1 MIIIFWILF
10 SIVILS
16 ELSILI
22 GLLFCK
28 DSSVE
33 KIYKN
38 DEKNNRIK
46 NPKFYLLVP
55 MFDESKSAHKVY
67 DYFSKLTSSDV
78 QCVFITT
85 EKETKIYNECKT
97 RTALERLMI
106 EKPAKNIQI
115 YHYPLTTGNK
125 VHQLNYFLKT
135 HEAELNKDNVFI
147 FDYDCDSRPDL
158 DTIKDVKRILNNKP
172 NANVIQQSSRFWPVN
187 NKSELLKI
195 EAMFQTR
202 WAFGF
207 ERFNQYLST
216 FKYINRLSVPFA
228 YCVGHGL
235 CIRSSYLYKL
245 GMFPTPLEDVPLGMM
260 LTLMSEPI
268 YPCVTKDTGEVVPSV
283 KALIRQAGHWVR
295 GPLQVFTVMKKAN
308 EMQNVSIY
316 RNVMFFIRIILD
328 VISWVQYL
336 LLFIVSLI
344 LLAKTYKYLL
354 LSVCAVGLLTI
365 LSLLV
370 TAKYYSDS
378 RWNVTFRSFA
388 MSPVRHLVRG
398 TSIFSL
404 YYQST
409 FGWFYD
415 KKKNS

>member
-1 MIIIFWILF
+1 MTIIFWILF
-10 SIVILS
+10 TVVILS

-28 DSSVE
+28 DNAVE

-38 DEKNNRIK
+38 EGKNKSNK
-46 NPKFYLLVP
+46 NSMFYLLVP
-55 MFDESKSAHKVY
+55 MFDESEVAHKVY

-85 EKETKIYNECKT
+85 EKETKIYNGCKT
-97 RTALERLMI
+97 KTALERLMI
-106 EKPAKNIQI
+106 ETPAENVKL

-125 VHQLNYFLKT
+125 VHQLNHFLKIN
-135 HEAELNKDNVFI
+135 EKELNRDNVFI

-158 DTIKDVKRILNNKP
+158 DTIKDVKRILNSKP
-172 NANVIQQSSRFWPVN
+172 KANVIQQSSRFWPVN
-187 NKSELLKI
+187 NKPELLKI
-195 EAMFQTR
+195 ESMFQTR

-216 FKYINRLSVPFA
+216 FKFFNKFTVPFA

-235 CIRSSYLYKL
+235 CIRASYLYKL

-283 KALIRQAGHWVR
+283 KALIRQAGHWIR

-308 EMQNVSIY
+308 EMENISIY
-316 RNVMFFIRIILD
+316 RNIVFFMRIILD
-328 VISWVQYL
+328 VISWLQYL
-336 LLFIVSLI
+336 MLFIVSL
-344 LLAKTYKYLL
+344 LLLFKSYRYFL
-354 LSVCAVGLLTI
+354 LSVCAVGFLTI
-365 LSLLV
+365 ISLLV
-370 TAKYYSDS
+370 TSKYYSDS
-378 RWNVTFRSFA
+378 RWNVTFKSYFL
-388 MSPVRHLVRG
+388 SSVRHLVRG
-398 TSIFSL
+398 MSIFSL
-404 YYQST
+404 AYQST

-415 KKKNS
+415 NKKNR